1 MYDDMKTITTLD
13 TCYHFA
19 LKRASKKPTRGH
31 GDGNT
36 PQRTIRKTFGHTLG
50 NIINI
55 TIRKLNFAA
64 LTSHDS
70 TQEAWSYTCVN

>member
-36 PQRTIRKTFGHTLG
+36 PQRTIRKQTFGHTLG
-50 NIINI
+50 NIKK
-55 TIRKLNFAA
+55 T
-64 LTSHDS
+64 
-70 TQEAWSYTCVN
+70 